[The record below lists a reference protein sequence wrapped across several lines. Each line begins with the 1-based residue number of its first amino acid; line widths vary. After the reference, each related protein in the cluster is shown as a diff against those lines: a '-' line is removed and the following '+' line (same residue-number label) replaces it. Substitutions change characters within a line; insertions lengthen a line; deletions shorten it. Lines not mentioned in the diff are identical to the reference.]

1 MFKFEDYS
9 LKFDGELIVEIANLE
24 FISKGHIMI
33 CGEIG
38 SGKSSLAKS
47 LIGYN
52 DFSGKIKFQ
61 DVEVEKNKINESISY
76 VPQNLEY
83 YFIMSRI
90 IDEIMFSTGIT
101 EAEIDKLLLKYQ
113 LLEMKDSSP
122 QVLSGG
128 EKVRLVALLSEIK
141 KAKVL
146 ILDETIA
153 MNDYKNLMLIT
164 KEIRNIIES
173 GMLVIE
179 ITHDFN
185 RLKEADQIIYVK
197 DHQVQNYYN
206 IEDLIKNNQEISTEL
221 REIYD

>member
-206 IEDLIKNNQEISTEL
+206 IEDLIKNNQEISMEL